1 MQLKQFITPF
11 VVTEIFLSPNVC
23 PVDVSLS
30 IDKPK
35 SSLNETQIK
44 SAMETIVAQNIFAP
58 NGEDLVK
65 CVEAKIVT
73 TNTNEYDLA

>member
-1 MQLKQFITPF
+1 MADGVKNAKKLVMVFAT
-11 VVTEIFLSPNVC
+11 NG
-23 PVDVSLS
+23 DRNVSLS
-30 IDKPK
+30 VDNPK
-35 SSLNETQIK
+35 ASLGEAQIK

-58 NGEDLVK
+58 NGEDLVR

>member
-1 MQLKQFITPF
+1 MADAVKNAKKLVMVFATNGEK
-11 VVTEIFLSPNVC
+11 N
-23 PVDVSLS
+23 VSLS
-30 IDKPK
+30 VDNPK
-35 SSLNETQIK
+35 ASLKEAQIK

-58 NGEDLVK
+58 NGEDLIK

>member
-1 MQLKQFITPF
+1 MADGVKNAKKLVMVFGTNK
-11 VVTEIFLSPNVC
+11 EKN
-23 PVDVSLS
+23 VSLS
-30 IDKPK
+30 VDNPK

-73 TNTNEYDLA
+73 TNTNEHDLA

>member
-1 MQLKQFITPF
+1 MADGVKNAKKLVMVFGTNK
-11 VVTEIFLSPNVC
+11 EKN
-23 PVDVSLS
+23 VSLS
-30 IDKPK
+30 VDNPK

-44 SAMETIVAQNIFAP
+44 SAMDTIVAQNIFAP

>member
-1 MQLKQFITPF
+1 MA
-11 VVTEIFLSPNVC
+11 NVQKNAKKL
-23 PVDVSLS
+23 VMVFGTDGDKNVSLS
-30 IDKPK
+30 VDKPK
-35 SSLNETQIK
+35 ASLQETQIK

>member
-1 MQLKQFITPF
+1 MADGVKNAKKLVMVFGTNK
-11 VVTEIFLSPNVC
+11 EKN
-23 PVDVSLS
+23 VSLS

-35 SSLNETQIK
+35 ASLNETQIK

-58 NGEDLVK
+58 NEEDLVR

>member
-1 MQLKQFITPF
+1 MADGVKNAKKL
-11 VVTEIFLSPNVC
+11 VMIFATDGDKN
-23 PVDVSLS
+23 VSLS
-30 IDKPK
+30 VDKPK
-35 SSLNETQIK
+35 ASLNETQIK

-58 NGEDLVK
+58 NGEDLVR

>member
-1 MQLKQFITPF
+1 MADGVKNAKRLVMVF
-11 VVTEIFLSPNVC
+11 VTNKEKN
-23 PVDVSLS
+23 VSLS
-30 IDKPK
+30 VDNPK

-73 TNTNEYDLA
+73 TKTDEYDLA

>member
-1 MQLKQFITPF
+1 MA
-11 VVTEIFLSPNVC
+11 NVQKNAKKL
-23 PVDVSLS
+23 VMVFGTDGDKNVSLS
-30 IDKPK
+30 VDKPK
-35 SSLNETQIK
+35 ASLQETQIK

-65 CVEAKIVT
+65 CVEAKRVT

>member
-1 MQLKQFITPF
+1 MADGVKNAKKLVMVFGTNK
-11 VVTEIFLSPNVC
+11 EKN
-23 PVDVSLS
+23 VSLS

-35 SSLNETQIK
+35 ASLNETQIK
-44 SAMETIVAQNIFAP
+44 SAMETIAAQNIFAP

>member
-1 MQLKQFITPF
+1 MADGVKNAKKLVMVFATDGDK
-11 VVTEIFLSPNVC
+11 N
-23 PVDVSLS
+23 VSLS
-30 IDKPK
+30 VDNLK
-35 SSLNETQIK
+35 SSLQEAKIK

-58 NGEDLVK
+58 NSEDLVR

>member
-1 MQLKQFITPF
+1 MADGVKNAKKLVMVFGTNK
-11 VVTEIFLSPNVC
+11 EKN
-23 PVDVSLS
+23 VSLS

-35 SSLNETQIK
+35 SSLNQTQIK
-44 SAMETIVAQNIFAP
+44 SAMETLVAQNIFAP

>member
-1 MQLKQFITPF
+1 MADGVKNAKKLVMVFAT
-11 VVTEIFLSPNVC
+11 NG
-23 PVDVSLS
+23 DRNVSLS
-30 IDKPK
+30 VDNPK
-35 SSLNETQIK
+35 ASLGEAQIK

>member
-1 MQLKQFITPF
+1 MADGVKNAKKLVMVFATNKDK
-11 VVTEIFLSPNVC
+11 N
-23 PVDVSLS
+23 VSLS
-30 IDKPK
+30 VDKPK

>member
-1 MQLKQFITPF
+1 MADGVKNAKKLVMVFGTNK
-11 VVTEIFLSPNVC
+11 EKN
-23 PVDVSLS
+23 VSLS
-30 IDKPK
+30 VDNPK
-35 SSLNETQIK
+35 ASLNETQIK

-73 TNTNEYDLA
+73 TNTNESDLA

>member
-1 MQLKQFITPF
+1 MADGIKNAKRLVMVFATNGDK
-11 VVTEIFLSPNVC
+11 N
-23 PVDVSLS
+23 VSLS

-35 SSLNETQIK
+35 AALKETEIK
-44 SAMETIVAQNIFAP
+44 TAMETIITQNIFAP

>member
-1 MQLKQFITPF
+1 MADGVKNAKKLVMVFGTNK
-11 VVTEIFLSPNVC
+11 EKN
-23 PVDVSLS
+23 VSLS
-30 IDKPK
+30 VDKPK

>member
-1 MQLKQFITPF
+1 MADGVKNAKKLVMVFGTNK
-11 VVTEIFLSPNVC
+11 EKN
-23 PVDVSLS
+23 VSLS

-35 SSLNETQIK
+35 ASLNETQIK

>member
-1 MQLKQFITPF
+1 MADGVKNAKKLVMVFATNKDK
-11 VVTEIFLSPNVC
+11 N
-23 PVDVSLS
+23 VSLS
-30 IDKPK
+30 VDKPK
-35 SSLNETQIK
+35 ASLDETQIK

>member
-1 MQLKQFITPF
+1 MADGVKNAKKLVMVFGTNK
-11 VVTEIFLSPNVC
+11 EKN
-23 PVDVSLS
+23 VSLS

-58 NGEDLVK
+58 NEEDLVR

>member
-1 MQLKQFITPF
+1 MADGVKNAKKLVMVFGTNK
-11 VVTEIFLSPNVC
+11 EKN
-23 PVDVSLS
+23 VSLS
-30 IDKPK
+30 VDNPK
-35 SSLNETQIK
+35 ASLNETQIK

-58 NGEDLVK
+58 NGEDLVR

>member
-1 MQLKQFITPF
+1 MADGVKNAKKLVMVFATNKDK
-11 VVTEIFLSPNVC
+11 N
-23 PVDVSLS
+23 VSLS
-30 IDKPK
+30 VDNPK
-35 SSLNETQIK
+35 ASLNETQIK

-58 NGEDLVK
+58 NGEDLVR

>member
-1 MQLKQFITPF
+1 MADGVKNAKKLVMVFATNKDK
-11 VVTEIFLSPNVC
+11 N
-23 PVDVSLS
+23 VSLS
-30 IDKPK
+30 VDNPK
-35 SSLNETQIK
+35 ASLGEAQIK

-58 NGEDLVK
+58 NGEDLVR

>member
-1 MQLKQFITPF
+1 MAE
-11 VVTEIFLSPNVC
+11 VVKNAKRLVMVFATNKEKN
-23 PVDVSLS
+23 VSLS
-30 IDKPK
+30 VDNPK

-73 TNTNEYDLA
+73 TKTDEYDLA

>member
-1 MQLKQFITPF
+1 MADGVKNAKKLVMVFATDGDK
-11 VVTEIFLSPNVC
+11 N
-23 PVDVSLS
+23 VSLS
-30 IDKPK
+30 VDKPK
-35 SSLNETQIK
+35 ASLNETQIK

-58 NGEDLVK
+58 NGEDLVR

>member
-1 MQLKQFITPF
+1 MADGVKNAKKLVMVFATNKDK
-11 VVTEIFLSPNVC
+11 N
-23 PVDVSLS
+23 VSLS
-30 IDKPK
+30 VDKPK
-35 SSLNETQIK
+35 ASLNETQIK

-58 NGEDLVK
+58 NKEDLVR

>member
-1 MQLKQFITPF
+1 MADGVKNAKKLVMVFAT
-11 VVTEIFLSPNVC
+11 NG
-23 PVDVSLS
+23 DRNVSLS
-30 IDKPK
+30 VDNPK
-35 SSLNETQIK
+35 ASLGEAQIK

-58 NGEDLVK
+58 NEEDLVR

>member
-1 MQLKQFITPF
+1 MADGVKNAKKLVMVF
-11 VVTEIFLSPNVC
+11 VTNKEKN
-23 PVDVSLS
+23 VSLS
-30 IDKPK
+30 VDNPK

-44 SAMETIVAQNIFAP
+44 TAMETIVAQNIFAP

-73 TNTNEYDLA
+73 TKTDEYDLA

>member
-1 MQLKQFITPF
+1 MADAVKNAKKLVMVFATNGEK
-11 VVTEIFLSPNVC
+11 N
-23 PVDVSLS
+23 VSLS
-30 IDKPK
+30 VDNPK
-35 SSLNETQIK
+35 ASLKEAEIK

>member
-1 MQLKQFITPF
+1 MADGVKNAKRLVMVFATNGDK
-11 VVTEIFLSPNVC
+11 N
-23 PVDVSLS
+23 VSLS

-35 SSLNETQIK
+35 AALKETEIK
-44 SAMETIVAQNIFAP
+44 TAMETIITQNIFAP

>member
-1 MQLKQFITPF
+1 MADGVKNAKKLVMVFGTNKEQ
-11 VVTEIFLSPNVC
+11 N
-23 PVDVSLS
+23 VSLS
-30 IDKPK
+30 VDKPK